1 MHVAELHHQL
11 RQRSLEFSLEN
22 GLKVKKN
29 LRKSAGTTVTQKQTA
44 MKARGEGRTAKTFE
58 RKEENTDNE
67 TELKGTTN
75 KAQIRRSQRL
85 SAQVDQE
92 KARPSGEF
100 LLEWAEQRNPS
111 EQSVKKTAEFT
122 PEGGEVTHE
131 KQKTRSTKTAAQ
143 FSETVEMKQHQTLTR
158 EMQKLGV
165 DGGDQC
171 EASNPNLSTKTGAE
185 NAVGRREGKKRSGR
199 DSNWEN

>member
-1 MHVAELHHQL
+1 M
-11 RQRSLEFSLEN
+11 
-22 GLKVKKN
+22 
-29 LRKSAGTTVTQKQTA
+29 TQKQTA
-44 MKARGEGRTAKTFE
+44 MNAREGGRIAKTFE
-58 RKEENTDNE
+58 RKQENTDNE

-75 KAQIRRSQRL
+75 KAQIRRIQRL

-100 LLEWAEQRNPS
+100 ILERADERNPS

-122 PEGGEVTHE
+122 PEGGEITHE
-131 KQKTRSTKTAAQ
+131 KQKTRSTKTATQ
-143 FSETVEMKQHQTLTR
+143 FSETVEMKQHQTLTK

-171 EASNPNLSTKTGAE
+171 EASNSNLSTKTGPRAKKTTTAE
-185 NAVGRREGKKRSGR
+185 PPYDFTV
-199 DSNWEN
+199 